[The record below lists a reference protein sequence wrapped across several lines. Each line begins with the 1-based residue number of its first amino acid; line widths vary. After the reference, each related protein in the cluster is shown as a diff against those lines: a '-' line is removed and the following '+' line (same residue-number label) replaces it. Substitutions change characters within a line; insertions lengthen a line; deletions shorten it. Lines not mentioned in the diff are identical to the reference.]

1 MNARCGNHSGRR
13 IYNRILG
20 APRRSKFGNERASV
34 ERKRIEAMK
43 TIVKLVTG
51 AALASGLA
59 LAAAVPANAGVSIGI
74 GIGGPGPGP
83 YGGDW
88 CARHPYRC
96 NHYGG

>member
-1 MNARCGNHSGRR
+1 
-13 IYNRILG
+13 
-20 APRRSKFGNERASV
+20 
-34 ERKRIEAMK
+34 MK

-96 NHYGG
+96 NHYGGYYGPPPGDGVYVTNYGYWGGHGWYHHRGWSHGHWHYW